1 MIAKLQ
7 KWGNSHGI
15 RVSKAII
22 EQSKFS
28 VGESIE
34 ISAKKGQITIK
45 SISKIRGKHKLKD
58 LVAQLPKDYKPSE
71 TKWGDP
77 VGKEEW

>member
-1 MIAKLQ
+1 MIVKLQ
-7 KWGNSHGI
+7 KWGNSQGI

-22 EQSKFS
+22 EQSKIS

-34 ISAKKGQITIK
+34 ISAKKGLITIK
-45 SISKIRGKHKLKD
+45 SISKIREKYKLKD